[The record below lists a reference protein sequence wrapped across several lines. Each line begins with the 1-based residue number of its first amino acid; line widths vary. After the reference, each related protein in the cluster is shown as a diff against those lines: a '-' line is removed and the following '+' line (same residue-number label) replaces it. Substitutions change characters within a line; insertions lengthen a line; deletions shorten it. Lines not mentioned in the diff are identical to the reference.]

1 MVKKILA
8 CLLALTLVFTSV
20 NLYKVQASKKM
31 KLNKTKVLVRIG
43 SPVKLKVKNA
53 KKKKIKWKTS
63 NKKIATV
70 SKKGVVKGKDDGNC
84 TITAKVGKKKLKCK
98 IAVACK
104 VAKKTTAKTMSI
116 VAKKVKA
123 KGTYNSSEGFYRY
136 KEKFDL
142 YGQAYIISLK
152 YFPKTNH
159 LEVETMLNDETLKI
173 TFRVGD
179 KRKCVFEYN
188 ESSYGYHA
196 KGIWDTNRVK
206 DDYESTSFTDTNVPS
221 EYHDYAK
228 RTLYPYLNNSIYCF
242 DRMMKSLKTKTYSE
256 AFGFNWPLSNYFEY

>member
-1 MVKKILA
+1 MVKKIIA
-8 CLLALTLVFTSV
+8 CLLTLTLVFTSV

-116 VAKKVKA
+116 VAKK
-123 KGTYNSSEGFYRY
+123 
-136 KEKFDL
+136 L
-142 YGQAYIISLK
+142 YLYLQYQMI
-152 YFPKTNH
+152 
-159 LEVETMLNDETLKI
+159 KI
-173 TFRVGD
+173 
-179 KRKCVFEYN
+179 
-188 ESSYGYHA
+188 
-196 KGIWDTNRVK
+196 
-206 DDYESTSFTDTNVPS
+206 
-221 EYHDYAK
+221 
-228 RTLYPYLNNSIYCF
+228 
-242 DRMMKSLKTKTYSE
+242 
-256 AFGFNWPLSNYFEY
+256 